1 MVSPGSVAFP
11 LLMSPFLIGSTELR
25 NRFVFQPHFTAL
37 MADDSVPNDTLR
49 EYFVERAMGGAGL
62 IVDGHMT
69 VMAEGMM
76 APHYIR
82 AWEEDFIPHY
92 KRIVDEV
99 HAHGTKIFGQVTH
112 AGHTSLTEPP
122 QVLWAP
128 TQMPEPSSHHTTRAM
143 DLTDITRTVKGFGD
157 AARNIIAT
165 GADGIEVKIAHDGL
179 LRSFA
184 SPFFNRRTDAYGG
197 TFEKRG
203 LWFDP

>member
-1 MVSPGSVAFP
+1 MLSPGSVAFP
-11 LLMSPFLIGSTELR
+11 LLMSPFAIGTTELR

-49 EYFVERAMGGAGL
+49 AYFVERAMGGAGL

-76 APHYIR
+76 APHYIK

-92 KRIVDEV
+92 RRIVDEV
-99 HAHGTKIFGQVTH
+99 HAHGTKIFGQLTH

-128 TQMPEPSSHHTTRAM
+128 TQMP
-143 DLTDITRTVKGFGD
+143 
-157 AARNIIAT
+157 
-165 GADGIEVKIAHDGL
+165 
-179 LRSFA
+179 
-184 SPFFNRRTDAYGG
+184 
-197 TFEKRG
+197 
-203 LWFDP
+203 

>member
-1 MVSPGSVAFP
+1 MAFP
-11 LLMSPFLIGSTELR
+11 LLMSPFAIGTTELR

-37 MADDSVPNDTLR
+37 MADDSVPNDALR
-49 EYFVERAMGGAGL
+49 AYFVERALGGAGL

-92 KRIVDEV
+92 RRIVDEV
-99 HAHGTKIFGQVTH
+99 HAYGTKIFGQLTH
-112 AGHTSLTEPP
+112 GGHTSLTEPP

-143 DLTDITRTVKGFGD
+143 DLTDIARTVKGFGY
-157 AARNIIAT
+157 AASNVIAT

-184 SPFFNRRTDAYGG
+184 SP
-197 TFEKRG
+197 
-203 LWFDP
+203 